1 MRFRPSSNVRFEE
14 RVLHFKRKLRIDTQR
29 LRDRW
34 INELEELFGT
44 ATSIASGRTTQYR
57 VGAEMRLITPK
68 ERQMWA
74 NVAANIGNVMGN
86 LSRTYDERQIDKDL
100 DELEQ
105 LLGALKN
112 TRQETKVKDSSLP
125 PANESPP

>member
-1 MRFRPSSNVRFEE
+1 
-14 RVLHFKRKLRIDTQR
+14 
-29 LRDRW
+29 
-34 INELEELFGT
+34 
-44 ATSIASGRTTQYR
+44 
-57 VGAEMRLITPK
+57 
-68 ERQMWA
+68 MWA